1 METLKANH
9 MHKAEDTLER
19 SCPWLEIEAF
29 QNLTEDQANWLREI
43 AVVKTIGK
51 GEFVFRPGEPS
62 TSIFLVIEGRLKL
75 GAFSTEGKEMIK
87 HIYFPGELFGIMA
100 ISNQKLR
107 VNYAKAMDDICT
119 YCAIDVF
126 DLKKLMQQNAEFSLS
141 ISKIMGDR
149 LVQFQNKI
157 ESLMFKD
164 TFTRVT
170 DLLKEFAT
178 KQGQFVGDEIMIKH
192 NLTHQDFAS
201 LTATTRQT
209 VTSILNELKKD
220 DLIYMERGKMLIREL
235 DRL

>member
-1 METLKANH
+1 MQN
-9 MHKAEDTLER
+9 AEDTLE
-19 SCPWLEIEAF
+19 SNIPLLEIGAF
-29 QNLTEDQANWLREI
+29 QVLTDEQRKRLRKI
-43 AVVKTIGK
+43 AVMRTIGK
-51 GEFVFRPGEPS
+51 GEFVFRPGDPS
-62 TSIFLVIEGRLKL
+62 TSIFLVIEGRIKL
-75 GAFSTEGKEMIK
+75 GAFSSEGKEMIK

-107 VNYAKAMDDICT
+107 VNYAKAMDEFCT
-119 YCAIDVF
+119 FCTLDVF
-126 DLKKLMQQNAEFSLS
+126 DLKKLMKQNAEFSLG

-149 LVQFQNKI
+149 LVQFQSKI

-170 DLLKEFAT
+170 DLLKEFAN
-178 KQGQFVGDEIMIKH
+178 KQGQSVGDEIMIKH

-220 DLIYMERGKMLIREL
+220 DLIYMERGKMLIRDL
-235 DRL
+235 ARLG